1 MQSSPLTAFSAL
13 YTPYL
18 NFFSSFYIYEYI
30 ILNSLQSQSAIHIF
44 HQKEKS
50 AIHIK
55 KKKKRKKEEGIF
67 SLGKY
72 KTVFPFSKVIQN
84 NHESWD
90 HI

>member
-1 MQSSPLTAFSAL
+1 MQISPLTAFSAL

-18 NFFSSFYIYEYI
+18 NFFSSFFIYYI

-55 KKKKRKKEEGIF
+55 KEKEKGIF

-72 KTVFPFSKVIQN
+72 KTVFPFSKLIQN

>member
-1 MQSSPLTAFSAL
+1 MQISPLTAFSAL

-18 NFFSSFYIYEYI
+18 NFFSSFFIYEYI

-55 KKKKRKKEEGIF
+55 KRKKKKEKGIF

-84 NHESWD
+84 NHESLD